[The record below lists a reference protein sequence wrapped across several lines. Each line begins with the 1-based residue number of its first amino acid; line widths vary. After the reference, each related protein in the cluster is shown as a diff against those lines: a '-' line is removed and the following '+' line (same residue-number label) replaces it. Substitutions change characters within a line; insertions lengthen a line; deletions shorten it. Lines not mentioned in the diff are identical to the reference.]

1 MSEPFETLRAIAAPL
16 LRENVNTDAI
26 IPSREMKHVSK
37 KGLGEG
43 LFADWRYVR
52 GRETN
57 PDFVL
62 NKPEYKGAQILLSL
76 ENFGCGSS
84 REHAVWALAE
94 FGFRVIIAPSFGDI
108 FYKNCIQN
116 GVLPICLVEEDIH
129 ALAKNSAEITVDLQK
144 QTVEN
149 FSFELEAQYKMM
161 LLGGLDG
168 IDLTLQKMAD
178 IQQFETKDKVQRPWV
193 YL

>member
-1 MSEPFETLRAIAAPL
+1 MSEPFETLRAIAVPL

-161 LLGGLDG
+161 LLDGLDG
-168 IDLTLQKMAD
+168 IDLTLQKMED
-178 IQQFETKDKVQRPWV
+178 IQGFEAKGKVQRPWV